1 MWGQVGIK
9 KALKAYLNGRPVKV
23 VDLSAETVLTLQEVL
38 QNFEEGCFF
47 FTEQVAVENIEFS
60 EAVEEMTADL
70 PPIANVVRGTVA
82 IEENGD
88 IRITRARPVNTV
100 HGLVEDCTAPD
111 PEQTPPKPKKAHT
124 KKTVEEIEREYQT
137 RKIDDLGK
145 LRSLRAAGWPV
156 KKIAEEFHYS
166 EATVYNTL
174 KKLEAEA

>member
-1 MWGQVGIK
+1 MWKPLSLNEALRAFSSGQ
-9 KALKAYLNGRPVKV
+9 KV
-23 VDLSAETVLTLQEVL
+23 MVADFTAGKCLPLSEVL
-38 QNFEEGCFF
+38 RRFEEGVLFG
-47 FTEQVAVENIEFS
+47 VEAS
-60 EAVEEMTADL
+60 EPLTDA
-70 PPIANVVRGTVA
+70 VRGTVT

-124 KKTVEEIEREYQT
+124 KKMVEETEMEYQT

-156 KKIAEEFHYS
+156 KKIAEEFRCS